1 MSNHIQKPIVLYF
14 SLLKAFNLPQMVWK
28 HLIVVTFISASHF
41 LYLSHFFFKVTS
53 DSHDLLFEIFCQV
66 FDFFFK
72 LLNNS
77 LFIKIIVNLNLSN
90 LCFNDCNSLFNLII
104 RYLCNHNLHFIFNFI
119 YKLTFVLSIHR
130 STLTTSQHASYVCSV
145 FGTAALEHRKHL
157 FKLKFNID
165 VYGVIYWCFRTCHA
179 GRTVFS
185 LVGNSAII
193 SRKQRIFICLRQR
206 SQSLPLASRNI

>member
-1 MSNHIQKPIVLYF
+1 
-14 SLLKAFNLPQMVWK
+14 MVWK
-28 HLIVVTFISASHF
+28 HLIIVTFISASHF
-41 LYLSHFFFKVTS
+41 LYLSHFFFEVTS
-53 DSHDLLFEIFCQV
+53 DPHDLLFEIFCQV

-130 STLTTSQHASYVCSV
+130 STLTASQHTTYVCSV

-157 FKLKFNID
+157 FKLKFNI
-165 VYGVIYWCFRTCHA
+165 YTYSTFYWCFRTCHA

-193 SRKQRIFICLRQR
+193 SRKQCIFICLRQR

>member
-1 MSNHIQKPIVLYF
+1 
-14 SLLKAFNLPQMVWK
+14 
-28 HLIVVTFISASHF
+28 
-41 LYLSHFFFKVTS
+41 
-53 DSHDLLFEIFCQV
+53 
-66 FDFFFK
+66 
-72 LLNNS
+72 LNNS

-157 FKLKFNID
+157 FKLKFNIY

-193 SRKQRIFICLRQR
+193 SRKQCIFICLRQR
-206 SQSLPLASRNI
+206 SQSLPLASRNIKMLMKYISYCICPIDISRFRPAKSSYLIFKRIFSITVKNSSTSSFPGFFSFEAF